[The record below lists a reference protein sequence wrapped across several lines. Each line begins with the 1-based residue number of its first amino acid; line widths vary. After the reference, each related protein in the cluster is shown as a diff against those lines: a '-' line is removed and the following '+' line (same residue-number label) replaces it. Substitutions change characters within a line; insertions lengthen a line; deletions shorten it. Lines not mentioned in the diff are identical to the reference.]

1 MPHVKAGSRADA
13 ALNGG
18 RSRRVLIICAANTA
32 RSIMA
37 EHMLRRELGAR
48 GADGAIEIRSA
59 GIAPYARDGALV
71 SLDTRMTLKSIGIDI
86 GEEAAS
92 TDLKRHPELL
102 EAADLVIAMTVAQ
115 ERDLRERFPAAADRA
130 VFTLRAFAGESGDI
144 DDPFEQGHEVFDV
157 CRDEIGRLIPRVAD
171 RLLGDD

>member
-1 MPHVKAGSRADA
+1 MPRGKSDARAGAAPPGARA
-13 ALNGG
+13 
-18 RSRRVLIICAANTA
+18 RHVLIICAANTA

-48 GADGAIEIRSA
+48 GVDGAIEIRSA

-86 GEEAAS
+86 GEEATS

-102 EAADLVIAMTVAQ
+102 ETADLVIAMTMQQ
-115 ERDLRERFPAAADRA
+115 ERDLRERFPAATARP
-130 VFTLRAFAGESGDI
+130 VFTLRAFAGEAGDI
-144 DDPFEQGHEVFDV
+144 DDPFEQGHEVFDI
-157 CRDEIGRLIPRVAD
+157 CRDEIGRLIPKVAD
-171 RLLGDD
+171 RLLGQK